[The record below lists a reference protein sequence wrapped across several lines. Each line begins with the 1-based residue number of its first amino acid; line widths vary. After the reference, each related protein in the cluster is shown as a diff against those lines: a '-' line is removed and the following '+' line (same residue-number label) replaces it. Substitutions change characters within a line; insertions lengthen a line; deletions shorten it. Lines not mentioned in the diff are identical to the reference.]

1 MKTILKYLVSFV
13 LFSAFTQGLFAQQKT
28 TQPKPKFKPPVVNV
42 YLGGH
47 PNGDSI
53 SKETA
58 KILLPLPLLIIDQKK
73 EEYSVEN
80 YQFLYRK
87 KSYIP
92 APKTGKEEAAY
103 TISAG
108 IFSVTPLPKI
118 WVDNVGFNLLKGEE
132 FYFFDIIVK
141 DKKGNRFLAPNFK
154 LYVSKWLI

>member
-1 MKTILKYLVSFV
+1 MKTILKYLFGFV
-13 LFSAFTQGLFAQQKT
+13 LLSALAQGSFAQQKT
-28 TQPKPKFKPPVVNV
+28 QPKVAFKPPVVKV

-47 PNGDSI
+47 SNGDSI

-58 KILLPLPLLIIDQKK
+58 KILLPLPLLIIDSKK
-73 EEYSVEN
+73 TEYKVEN

-92 APKTGKEEAAY
+92 DAKTGKDEATF

-108 IFSVTPLPKI
+108 VFTETPLPKVWI
-118 WVDNVGFNLLKGEE
+118 DNVGLNLLKGEE

-141 DKKGNRFLAPNFK
+141 DKQGNRFLAPEFK
-154 LYVSKWLI
+154 LFISK

>member
-1 MKTILKYLVSFV
+1 MKTILKYIACFV
-13 LFSAFTQGLFAQQKT
+13 LLSASTQVIIAQQKT
-28 TQPKPKFKPPVVNV
+28 QPKIKFKPPVVKV

-47 PNGDSI
+47 QTGDSI

-58 KILLPLPLLIIDQKK
+58 KLLLPLPLLIIDSKK
-73 EEYSVEN
+73 TEYGVEN

-92 APKTGKEEAAY
+92 NPKTGKEEATF

-108 IFSVTPLPKI
+108 VFTETPLPKI
-118 WVDNVGFNLLKGEE
+118 WIENVGLKLLKGEE

-141 DKKGNRFLAPNFK
+141 DKQGNRFLAPEFK
-154 LYVSKWLI
+154 LFISK